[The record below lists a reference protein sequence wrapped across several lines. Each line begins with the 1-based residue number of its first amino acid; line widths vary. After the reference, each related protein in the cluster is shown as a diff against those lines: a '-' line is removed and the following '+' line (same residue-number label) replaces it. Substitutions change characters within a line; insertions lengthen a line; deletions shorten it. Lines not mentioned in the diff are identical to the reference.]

1 MSAKKRSK
9 SLSDQ
14 ILPFEEHIF
23 ELKEA
28 LEACEDDEERARL
41 EAELEEERKR
51 VFSNLSPWQR
61 VLLARHPARPRM
73 LDFTSRIL
81 EDFVELHGDRAN
93 GDDPAMVCGI
103 GRFRGETIFVVGQQ
117 KGVTTDEKIKRNFG
131 MVHPEGYRKSMRFYK
146 MAERLGYPIITF
158 VDTPAAHPGLEAE
171 QRGQGF
177 AIASNLL
184 ESSKLKTPILAIIL
198 VEGGSGGALAIA
210 VADRIAMLENAIYVI
225 CPPERC
231 AEILWR
237 DVEKKEL
244 AASALRISAGEL
256 LRLGVIDSVLPEPNG
271 GAHRDADAA
280 AAAVAG
286 EIATFLEACKAG
298 AYSVEKRQE
307 KFQRM
312 GQWIEVE
319 LEAGAE
325 KEEGGVSGNGAAEL
339 AEEACVTAAAE
350 EAESGGD

>member
-28 LEACEDDEERARL
+28 LEACEDDEERAGL

-146 MAERLGYPIITF
+146 MAERLG
-158 VDTPAAHPGLEAE
+158 
-171 QRGQGF
+171 
-177 AIASNLL
+177 
-184 ESSKLKTPILAIIL
+184 
-198 VEGGSGGALAIA
+198 
-210 VADRIAMLENAIYVI
+210 
-225 CPPERC
+225 
-231 AEILWR
+231 
-237 DVEKKEL
+237 
-244 AASALRISAGEL
+244 
-256 LRLGVIDSVLPEPNG
+256 
-271 GAHRDADAA
+271 
-280 AAAVAG
+280 
-286 EIATFLEACKAG
+286 
-298 AYSVEKRQE
+298 
-307 KFQRM
+307 
-312 GQWIEVE
+312 
-319 LEAGAE
+319 
-325 KEEGGVSGNGAAEL
+325 
-339 AEEACVTAAAE
+339 
-350 EAESGGD
+350 